1 MIINQKKKKT
11 GIDMLYESKFGLVVW
26 LIALLLLIGLI
37 IYIIHCFPIHVFI
50 FTCTIIAILFF
61 NEIKYIS

>member
-1 MIINQKKKKT
+1 
-11 GIDMLYESKFGLVVW
+11 MLYESKFGLVVW